1 MHGGAREGS
10 GRKSTWASGA
20 KKEDSKLIRVP
31 SHIAD
36 EVLKAAHHIDAGGK
50 INYDENEK
58 VNQIEIDSINLNK
71 VKKIAKL
78 VRSYEGQPRGTR
90 DWTKANKL
98 LIELRNLLKE

>member
-10 GRKSTWASGA
+10 GRRSTWASGA

-31 SHIAD
+31 GYIAD

-50 INYDENEK
+50 INYDEDER
-58 VNQIEIDSINLNK
+58 VNQIEVDNVNLIK
-71 VKKIAKL
+71 IKKIAKL
-78 VRSYEGQPRGTR
+78 VRSYEGQRGSTR